1 MAVFAVAMLINLW
14 LADRLAP
21 ENVPVSA
28 EQRALD
34 GYRQLVAKRQ
44 WLVRIVV
51 SVVLGLLVGLPATA
65 QWQDWQLFRHA
76 QQFGIQD
83 PLFSRDLSFY
93 IFRLPFLEFVV
104 SWVLA
109 ALVLITLV
117 TTMIHYLNGSIQMQ
131 MQGRRVT
138 PQAKAHLSVLFA
150 LIALS
155 RAGSYWLGRFEL
167 TRSTRGVVQGA
178 TYTDVNAQLPATS
191 LMILVSLFTAM
202 VRSTLAACNIS
213 ATVVMTNAD
222 CMAAEPTMIF

>member
-1 MAVFAVAMLINLW
+1 MLINLW

-51 SVVLGLLVGLPATA
+51 SVVLGLLVGLPAAA

-76 QQFGIQD
+76 QPFGIQD
-83 PLFSRDLSFY
+83 PLFSRDLKLY
-93 IFRLPFLEFVV
+93 IFRLPFFEFLV
-104 SWVLA
+104 SWSLA

-117 TTMIHYLNGSIQMQ
+117 TTMIHYLNGSIQLQ

-155 RAGSYWLGRFEL
+155 RAASYWLGRL
-167 TRSTRGVVQGA
+167 
-178 TYTDVNAQLPATS
+178 N
-191 LMILVSLFTAM
+191 
-202 VRSTLAACNIS
+202 
-213 ATVVMTNAD
+213 
-222 CMAAEPTMIF
+222 